1 DIFRTAGSTLAHSIT
16 LQGTATSAA
25 DVARNKLLGA
35 AGALILVG
43 LLMHQRSLL
52 ARRKDQHIRS
62 FSTLFAHMT
71 RTRIA
76 ALRLFLGYV

>member
-1 DIFRTAGSTLAHSIT
+1 
-16 LQGTATSAA
+16 
-25 DVARNKLLGA
+25 V
-35 AGALILVG
+35 
-43 LLMHQRSLL
+43 L

-76 ALRLFLGYV
+76 ALRLFLGYVGNNAIPSSEMTAAARNTIAELESINEGLMMIGHSKTQFRKVPL